1 MNLILHQSATFP
13 YQSLPRSPV
22 NGGGDGAIVSPDGK
36 YIWNGKRWI
45 VSPKGTKQVFV
56 WDGNIWS
63 PVPSQ
68 KGGPIFSPDGKEM
81 WSGEGWIPSP
91 PIESTHPQEN
101 FSIMKDIGKP
111 PIMQD
116 FGNHNKSFK
125 DLSGNDFPFSM
136 ATIVFTFLITTSILS
151 SMIIQPL
158 LFDASMVRTGRYA
171 LTMDAWD
178 SIEEDDAVSVVGIGS
193 SMLQYALNGTCIE
206 EEMESSNTFVYN
218 LAIPGSMPYMEMIQT
233 EAAVR
238 ASPDVVM
245 LEVGPNSLWDVDEFS
260 NQGLMDYFEL
270 RLTILSLILDR
281 QDDGRWKEILRDS
294 ELELLDGSLE
304 DNFRSE
310 SVYADDALEEVLRRI
325 ILDDSSAP
333 RTVSAAYVPHPSH
346 EDWHSYLRTQNWLY
360 SKLELMSEEARSEW
374 EEITIPNSL
383 LKGVNNPQ
391 KNGTLNHESLDYM
404 VSRFSE
410 SGIKVVLISPP
421 LHPLLVGQLLPGQ
434 YDGHNHSLSVL
445 SQYEGVEVMN
455 LVWEDYW
462 SDEDFYDHNHLDR
475 HGRQTFCENI
485 APRIY
490 EIIGG

>member
-1 MNLILHQSATFP
+1 L
-13 YQSLPRSPV
+13 
-22 NGGGDGAIVSPDGK
+22 
-36 YIWNGKRWI
+36 WNGKRW
-45 VSPKGTKQVFV
+45 VESPKGTIQKFV
-56 WDGNIWS
+56 WSGEKWEKIPPEDGGS
-63 PVPSQ
+63 
-68 KGGPIFSPDGKEM
+68 IFSPDGKEM
-81 WSGEGWIPSP
+81 WTGSGWITSP
-91 PIESTHPQEN
+91 PDE
-101 FSIMKDIGKP
+101 
-111 PIMQD
+111 QD
-116 FGNHNKSFK
+116 NLSKARSDSKKTPLKSLMISFGNHNKDHSIISSSEASFSFVA
-125 DLSGNDFPFSM
+125 L
-136 ATIVFTFLITTSILS
+136 AFTFLITTSIFS
-151 SMIIQPL
+151 SQIIQPL
-158 LFDASMVRTGRYA
+158 LFDASVVRTGRYA

-193 SMLQYALNGTCIE
+193 SMLQYAMNGTCIE
-206 EEMESSNTFVYN
+206 EEMGSSNTFVYN

-281 QDDGRWKEILRDS
+281 QDDGRWQEILRDS
-294 ELELLDGSLE
+294 ELELLDGRLE

-421 LHPLLVGQLLPGQ
+421 LHPLLVDQLLPGQ

-455 LVWEDYW
+455 LVWDDYW

-490 EIIGG
+490 EIIGA